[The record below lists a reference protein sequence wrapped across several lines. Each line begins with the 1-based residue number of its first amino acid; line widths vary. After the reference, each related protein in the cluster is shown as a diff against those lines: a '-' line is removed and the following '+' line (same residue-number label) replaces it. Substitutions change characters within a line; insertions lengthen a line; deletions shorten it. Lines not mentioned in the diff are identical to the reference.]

1 MHIFKYFIGF
11 GIAAGLLVSCESN
24 DQAYLSMKDAN
35 VYFDT
40 DQSRFVPSVSEDN
53 KVLKVP
59 LILAG
64 IPGTYPISVTIE
76 VDTAGVLNP
85 AKEGVD
91 FSIKKK
97 VITFEEGYGTKYIEI
112 HTIDNS
118 VKNPVKQF
126 ELKIVKTSM
135 PLNSNTE
142 NSITVSILDNEHPL
156 QYLFGTYRAA
166 GLDVFANKVERF
178 NMIMSADPEDDDMV
192 LIEGFPATPLLRAK
206 LRIDM
211 EAKQCWIIG
220 GQVIDDNDP
229 VYGLVMLCR
238 CFRKDDGYLGYDY
251 NDVPGTIGENGT
263 VFTFTNWVGAV
274 IISEG
279 PNQGAAFF
287 TFKDLTLEKAK

>member
-1 MHIFKYFIGF
+1 MYILKYFIGLWIVACVF
-11 GIAAGLLVSCESN
+11 TSCESN
-24 DQAYLSMKDAN
+24 DQSYLTMKDAS

-40 DQSRFVPSVSEDN
+40 DQSRFVPSVGEDN

-64 IPGTYPISVTIE
+64 IPGTFPITVTVE
-76 VDTAGVLNP
+76 VDTMDLANP

-91 FSIKKK
+91 FTVKKK
-97 VITFEEGYGTKYIEI
+97 TISFEEGYGVKYVEI
-112 HTIDNS
+112 HTIDNL

-126 ELKIVKTSM
+126 KLKIVETSI

-142 NSITVSILDNEHPL
+142 NSITVSLLDNEHPL

-178 NMIMSADPEDDDMV
+178 NMIMSADPDDDSMV
-192 LIEGFPATPLLRAK
+192 LIEGFPATPLMRAK

-211 EAKQCWIIG
+211 DTKQCWIIG
-220 GQVIDDNDP
+220 AQIVTDNDP
-229 VYGLVMLCR
+229 EYGLVMLCR
-238 CFRKDDGYLGYDY
+238 CFRKDDGYLGHDY
-251 NDVPGTIGENGT
+251 NDVPGVIDENGT
-263 VFTFTNWVGAV
+263 KFTFTDWVGAV

-279 PNQGAAFF
+279 ANQGAAFF
-287 TFKDLTLEKAK
+287 TYKDLTLEKAK

>member
-1 MHIFKYFIGF
+1 MYILKYFIGLWC
-11 GIAAGLLVSCESN
+11 AVGLFVSCESN
-24 DQAYLSMKDAN
+24 DQSYLTMKDAS

-40 DQSRFVPSVSEDN
+40 DQNRFVPSVGEDN

-64 IPGTYPISVTIE
+64 VPGTYSITVTVE
-76 VDTAGVLNP
+76 VDTTGVDNP

-97 VITFEEGYGTKYIEI
+97 TITYEEGYGTKYIEVQ
-112 HTIDNS
+112 TIDNF

-126 ELKIVKTSM
+126 NLKIVATSM

-166 GLDVFANKVERF
+166 GLDVFENKVDRF
-178 NMIMSADPEDDDMV
+178 NMVMSADPEDDSMV

-211 EAKQCWIIG
+211 DTKQCWILG
-220 GQVIDDNDP
+220 GQVIEENDP

-251 NDVPGTIGENGT
+251 SDVPGVVEENGT
-263 VFTFTNWVGAV
+263 KYTFSNWVGAV

-287 TFKDLTLEKAK
+287 TYKDLTLEKVR